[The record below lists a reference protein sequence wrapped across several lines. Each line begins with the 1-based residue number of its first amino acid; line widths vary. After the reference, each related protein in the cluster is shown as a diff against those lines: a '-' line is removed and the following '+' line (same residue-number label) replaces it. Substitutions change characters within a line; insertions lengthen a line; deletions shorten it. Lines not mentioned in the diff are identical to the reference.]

1 MRGIAS
7 RLGVSATAL
16 YQHFESKA
24 SILRELRVYGGDL
37 LWEALE
43 PAQNHD
49 SPKERITDFARR
61 YVMFAR
67 TNPWL
72 YQVLMEH
79 EQLDWSSLSEEE
91 LARSLR
97 SLQMVQR
104 ALAEA
109 KEQGVFKRD
118 VDPMT
123 ASFHLWAAVHGLCSL
138 LINGRID
145 EEHPVIPVPDQSGLV
160 EAFVDSLV
168 DTFLS

>member
-43 PAQNHD
+43 PALTQKDPNA
-49 SPKERITDFARR
+49 RIKDFARR
-61 YVMFAR
+61 YVTFAR

-72 YQVLMEH
+72 YTVLMEH
-79 EQLDWSSLSEEE
+79 EQLDWSSLNEDE
-91 LARSLR
+91 LKRSLR
-97 SLQMVQR
+97 ALQMVQQT
-104 ALAEA
+104 LHEA
-109 KEQGVFKRD
+109 KETGAFKKD

-145 EEHPVIPVPDQSGLV
+145 EQHPVIPVPDQSGLV

-168 DTFLS
+168 DTFLG